1 MSAGLQ
7 VLGFGG
13 SSGLRRPL
21 PKRKQRDDEDSS
33 DSPLTKAAR
42 ACRDAGDTTAPAGD
56 GLGDRPQDS
65 ADGVVGLQ
73 KKLHWRKVR
82 RVNAQREAKVG
93 RDVLQTIQS
102 SLGRAPTGIRGS
114 WRKWKSKAAQPAV
127 RKVRAGSYTAKFMIE
142 MALPETK
149 VGNGALK
156 HEPLLPS
163 VNKQAGMSGVS
174 NKTMLRARHLAVYAL
189 ADATEKCLSSLASS
203 AGPARAVKVSWD
215 ETALRFYC
223 PEETLK
229 CMIGNMHVH
238 PRRVVSRRRRR
249 ADGSGGQ

>member
-7 VLGFGG
+7 VLGFGR

-42 ACRDAGDTTAPAGD
+42 ACRDAGDTTAPAGE
-56 GLGDRPQDS
+56 GLGDCPQDS

-142 MALPETK
+142 MALPET
-149 VGNGALK
+149 VQGDGALRQ
-156 HEPLLPS
+156 ELLLPPAS
-163 VNKQAGMSGVS
+163 RQAGTIGVTPRS
-174 NKTMLRARHLAVYAL
+174 VVRSRAL
-189 ADATEKCLSSLASS
+189 AINALA
-203 AGPARAVKVSWD
+203 AR
-215 ETALRFYC
+215 T
-223 PEETLK
+223 EETTGT
-229 CMIGNMHVH
+229 CRIG
-238 PRRVVSRRRRR
+238 PSRR
-249 ADGSGGQ
+249 AASF